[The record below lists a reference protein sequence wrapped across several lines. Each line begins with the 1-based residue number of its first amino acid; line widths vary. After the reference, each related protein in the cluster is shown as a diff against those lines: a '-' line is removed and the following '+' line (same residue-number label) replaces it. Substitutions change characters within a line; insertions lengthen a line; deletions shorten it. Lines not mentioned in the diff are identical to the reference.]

1 MGTGRALSRD
11 RRVSLGR
18 RAPAHAGRDARR
30 NGEGHPL
37 ASGESDANP
46 TNAPLYEDRLRALI
60 ARFRAE
66 LGNPS
71 LPFLIGQLGR
81 FSARPWNESFEQVDA
96 AHRRVAA
103 EVANVAFVPSEGLA
117 DNGDNL
123 HFNADGARELGRRYA
138 NSYLKLTVK
147 P

>member
-1 MGTGRALSRD
+1 VKAILW
-11 RRVSLGR
+11 
-18 RAPAHAGRDARR
+18 HQ
-30 NGEGHPL
+30 
-37 ASGESDANP
+37 GESDANP

-81 FSARPWNESFEQVDA
+81 FAGRPWNESFEQIDA
-96 AHRRVAA
+96 VHRRVAA
-103 EVANVAFVPSEGLA
+103 EVANVAFVPSEDLG

-123 HFNADGARELGRRYA
+123 HFNADGAREFGRRYA
-138 NSYLKLTVK
+138 NSYLKLTMT